1 MTTAPRAEKP
11 TILMAEDEEGT
22 VILLKFLLARGGYT
36 VVHAADGQQAQAMI
50 DQMPPPALVLLDIML
65 PYLNG
70 LQLLAHIRQ
79 KAEWQHVPIIM
90 LTADS
95 NERDIQQALAAGA
108 NDYMVKP
115 FNPRELTARLQRFL
129 KVAS

>member
-1 MTTAPRAEKP
+1 MTTAPRAEKL
-11 TILMAEDEEGT
+11 TLFLVEDEEST
-22 VILLKFLLARGGYT
+22 AILLKFLLTRGGYT
-36 VVHAADGQQAQAMI
+36 VVHAAEGQQAQTMS

-95 NERDIQQALAAGA
+95 NERDIQQALATGA

-115 FNPRELTARLQRFL
+115 FNPRELTARVQRFL

>member
-1 MTTAPRAEKP
+1 MTTTPGAEKQ
-11 TILMAEDEEGT
+11 TLFLAEDEEGT
-22 VILLKFLLARGGYT
+22 AILLKFLLARGGHT

-79 KAEWQHVPIIM
+79 KADWQHVPIIM

-95 NERDIQQALAAGA
+95 NERDIEQALAAGA
-108 NDYMVKP
+108 NDYIVKP

-129 KVAS
+129 RVAS

>member
-1 MTTAPRAEKP
+1 MTTAPRSEKP

-22 VILLKFLLARGGYT
+22 VILLKFLLEREGYT
-36 VVHAADGQQAQAMI
+36 IMHAADGQQAQIMI
-50 DQMPPPALVLLDIML
+50 DQMPPPALVLLDVML
-65 PYLNG
+65 PYFNG
-70 LQLLAHIRQ
+70 LQLVAHVRQ

-95 NERDIQQALAAGA
+95 SEHDIQRALAAGA

-115 FNPRELTARLQRFL
+115 FNPRELIARLRRFL
-129 KVAS
+129 KPAA

>member
-1 MTTAPRAEKP
+1 MTTAPGAEKP
-11 TILMAEDEEGT
+11 TLFLAEDEEGT
-22 VILLKFLLARGGYT
+22 VILLKFILARGGYT
-36 VVHAADGQQAQAMI
+36 VVHAADGQQAHTMI

-108 NDYMVKP
+108 SDYMVKP

-129 KVAS
+129 TVPS

>member
-1 MTTAPRAEKP
+1 MTTAPRGEKL
-11 TILMAEDEEGT
+11 TLFLAEDEEGT
-22 VILLKFLLARGGYT
+22 AILLKFLLTREGYT
-36 VVHAADGQQAQAMI
+36 VVHAADGQQAQTMI

-79 KAEWQHVPIIM
+79 KAEWQHVSIIM

-95 NERDIQQALAAGA
+95 NERDIEQALAAGA

>member
-1 MTTAPRAEKP
+1 M
-11 TILMAEDEEGT
+11 
-22 VILLKFLLARGGYT
+22 
-36 VVHAADGQQAQAMI
+36 HAADGQQAQAMI

-95 NERDIQQALAAGA
+95 NERAIEQALL
-108 NDYMVKP
+108 V
-115 FNPRELTARLQRFL
+115 
-129 KVAS
+129 VASLCHRAMPRWRGLTRINISQ

>member
-1 MTTAPRAEKP
+1 MTTIPGAEKP

-36 VVHAADGQQAQAMI
+36 VVHAADGQQAHTMI
-50 DQMPPPALVLLDIML
+50 DEMPPPALVLLDIML

-70 LQLLAHIRQ
+70 LQLLARIRQ

-95 NERDIQQALAAGA
+95 NERDIQQALAEGA

-129 KVAS
+129 TVPS

>member
-1 MTTAPRAEKP
+1 MTTTPGAEKL
-11 TILMAEDEEGT
+11 TLFLAEDEEGT
-22 VILLKFLLARGGYT
+22 AILLKFILARGGYT
-36 VVHAADGQQAQAMI
+36 VVHAKDGQQAQTMI
-50 DQMPPPALVLLDIML
+50 DQISPPALVLLDIML

-79 KAEWQHVPIIM
+79 KAEWKHVPIIM

-95 NERDIQQALAAGA
+95 NERDIEQALAAGA

>member
-22 VILLKFLLARGGYT
+22 VVLLKFILARGGYT
-36 VVHAADGQQAQAMI
+36 VVHAADGQQAHTMI
-50 DQMPPPALVLLDIML
+50 DEMPPPALVLLDIML

-79 KAEWQHVPIIM
+79 KAEWQQVPIIM

-129 KVAS
+129 TVPS

>member
-1 MTTAPRAEKP
+1 MTTTPRAEKL
-11 TILMAEDEEGT
+11 TLFMAEDEEST
-22 VILLKFLLARGGYT
+22 AILLKFLLARGGYR
-36 VVHAADGQQAQAMI
+36 VVHAADGQQAQTMI

-79 KAEWQHVPIIM
+79 KTGWQHVPIIM

-95 NERDIQQALAAGA
+95 NERDIEQALAAGA

-115 FNPRELTARLQRFL
+115 FNPRELTARLQRFV

>member
-1 MTTAPRAEKP
+1 MTTAPRAEKL
-11 TILMAEDEEGT
+11 TLFLAEDEEGT
-22 VILLKFLLARGGYT
+22 ATLLKFLLARGGNT
-36 VVHAADGQQAQAMI
+36 VVHAADGQQAQTMI

-95 NERDIQQALAAGA
+95 NERDIEQALAAGA

-115 FNPRELTARLQRFL
+115 FNPRELTARMQRFL

>member
-1 MTTAPRAEKP
+1 MTTAPGAEKP
-11 TILMAEDEEGT
+11 TILMAEDEEST

-36 VVHAADGQQAQAMI
+36 VVHAADGQQAHTMI
-50 DQMPPPALVLLDIML
+50 DEMPPPALVLLDIML

-129 KVAS
+129 TVPS

>member
-1 MTTAPRAEKP
+1 MTTAPRAEKL
-11 TILMAEDEEGT
+11 TLFLAEDEEGT
-22 VILLKFLLARGGYT
+22 AILLKFLLAREGYT
-36 VVHAADGQQAQAMI
+36 VVHVVDGQQAQTMI

-95 NERDIQQALAAGA
+95 NERDIEQALVAGA

-115 FNPRELTARLQRFL
+115 FNPRELTARLKRFI
-129 KVAS
+129 KVTS

>member
-1 MTTAPRAEKP
+1 MTTTPGAEKP
-11 TILMAEDEEGT
+11 TILMVEDEDGT

-36 VVHAADGQQAQAMI
+36 VVHAADGQQAYTMI
-50 DQMPPPALVLLDIML
+50 DEMPPPALVLLDIML

-129 KVAS
+129 TVPS

>member
-1 MTTAPRAEKP
+1 MTTAPRAEKL
-11 TILMAEDEEGT
+11 TLFLAEDEEGT
-22 VILLKFLLARGGYT
+22 ATLLKFLLARGGYT
-36 VVHAADGQQAQAMI
+36 VVHAADGQQAQTMI

-79 KAEWQHVPIIM
+79 KADWQHVPIIM

-95 NERDIQQALAAGA
+95 NERDIEQALAAGA
-108 NDYMVKP
+108 NDYIVKP

>member
-1 MTTAPRAEKP
+1 MTTAPRAEKL
-11 TILMAEDEEGT
+11 TLFLAEDEEGT
-22 VILLKFLLARGGYT
+22 ATLLKFLLARGGYT
-36 VVHAADGQQAQAMI
+36 VVHAADGQQAQTMI

-79 KAEWQHVPIIM
+79 KADWQHVPIIM

-95 NERDIQQALAAGA
+95 NERDIEQALAAGA
-108 NDYMVKP
+108 NDYIVKP

-129 KVAS
+129 RVAS

>member
-1 MTTAPRAEKP
+1 M
-11 TILMAEDEEGT
+11 
-22 VILLKFLLARGGYT
+22 LLKFILARGGYT
-36 VVHAADGQQAQAMI
+36 VVHAADGQQAHTMI
-50 DQMPPPALVLLDIML
+50 DEMPPPALVLLDIML

-79 KAEWQHVPIIM
+79 KAEWRQVPIIM

-129 KVAS
+129 TVPS

>member
-1 MTTAPRAEKP
+1 MTTAPRAEKL
-11 TILMAEDEEGT
+11 TLFLAEDEEGT
-22 VILLKFLLARGGYT
+22 AILLKFLLARVGYT
-36 VVHAADGQQAQAMI
+36 VVHAADGQQAQTMI
-50 DQMPPPALVLLDIML
+50 DQMSPPALVLLDIML

-115 FNPRELTARLQRFL
+115 FNPRELTARLQRFI

>member
-1 MTTAPRAEKP
+1 MTTIPGAEKP

-36 VVHAADGQQAQAMI
+36 VVHAADGQQAHTMI
-50 DQMPPPALVLLDIML
+50 DEMPPPALVLLDIML

-70 LQLLAHIRQ
+70 LQLLAHIRR
-79 KAEWQHVPIIM
+79 KTEWQHVPIIM

-95 NERDIQQALAAGA
+95 NERDIQRALAAGA

-129 KVAS
+129 TVPS

>member
-36 VVHAADGQQAQAMI
+36 VVHAADGQQAHTMI
-50 DQMPPPALVLLDIML
+50 DEMPPPALVLLDIML
-65 PYLNG
+65 PYLSG
-70 LQLLAHIRQ
+70 LQLLAHIRL

-115 FNPRELTARLQRFL
+115 FNPRELIARLQRFL
-129 KVAS
+129 TVPS

>member
-1 MTTAPRAEKP
+1 MTTIPGAEKP

-36 VVHAADGQQAQAMI
+36 VVHAADGQQAHTMI
-50 DQMPPPALVLLDIML
+50 DEMPPPALVLLDIML

-70 LQLLAHIRQ
+70 LQLLARIRQ

-95 NERDIQQALAAGA
+95 NERDIQRALAAGA

-129 KVAS
+129 TVPS

>member
-1 MTTAPRAEKP
+1 M
-11 TILMAEDEEGT
+11 
-22 VILLKFLLARGGYT
+22 
-36 VVHAADGQQAQAMI
+36 HAADGQQAHTMI

-108 NDYMVKP
+108 SDYMVKP

>member
-1 MTTAPRAEKP
+1 MTTAPRAEKL
-11 TILMAEDEEGT
+11 TLFLAEDEEGT
-22 VILLKFLLARGGYT
+22 AILLKFLLARVGYT
-36 VVHAADGQQAQAMI
+36 VVHAADGQQAQTMI

-108 NDYMVKP
+108 NDYVVKP

>member
-1 MTTAPRAEKP
+1 MTEPRAEKL
-11 TILMAEDEEGT
+11 TLFLAEDEEST
-22 VILLKFLLARGGYT
+22 AILLKFILARGGYT
-36 VVHAADGQQAQAMI
+36 VVHAADGHQAQTMI
-50 DQMPPPALVLLDIML
+50 DRMPPPALVLLDIML

-79 KAEWQHVPIIM
+79 KAEWRHVPIIM

-95 NERDIQQALAAGA
+95 NERDIEQALAAGA
-108 NDYMVKP
+108 NDYIVKP

-129 KVAS
+129 KVAP

>member
-1 MTTAPRAEKP
+1 VTTAPRAEKL
-11 TILMAEDEEGT
+11 TLFLAEDEEGT
-22 VILLKFLLARGGYT
+22 AILLKFLLARVGYT
-36 VVHAADGQQAQAMI
+36 VVHAADGQQAQTMI
-50 DQMPPPALVLLDIML
+50 DQMSPPALVLLDIML

-115 FNPRELTARLQRFL
+115 FNPRELTARLQRFI
-129 KVAS
+129 KVAP

>member
-1 MTTAPRAEKP
+1 MTMVPRAEKL
-11 TILMAEDEEGT
+11 TLFLAEDEECT
-22 VILLKFLLARGGYT
+22 AILLKFLLARGGYT
-36 VVHAADGQQAQAMI
+36 VVHAADGQEAKTMI
-50 DQMPPPALVLLDIML
+50 DQMPPPTLVLLDIML

-95 NERDIQQALAAGA
+95 NERDIEQALATGA

-115 FNPRELTARLQRFL
+115 FNPRELTARLQRFV

>member
-1 MTTAPRAEKP
+1 MTTAPRAEKL
-11 TILMAEDEEGT
+11 TLFLAEDEEGT
-22 VILLKFLLARGGYT
+22 AILLKFLLARVGYT
-36 VVHAADGQQAQAMI
+36 VVHAADGQQAQTMI

-79 KAEWQHVPIIM
+79 KVEWQHVPIIM

-108 NDYMVKP
+108 NDYVVKP

>member
-1 MTTAPRAEKP
+1 MTTAPRAEKL
-11 TILMAEDEEGT
+11 TLFLAEDEEGT
-22 VILLKFLLARGGYT
+22 AILLKFLLARVGYT
-36 VVHAADGQQAQAMI
+36 VVHAADGQQAQTMI
-50 DQMPPPALVLLDIML
+50 DQMSPPALVLLDIML

-115 FNPRELTARLQRFL
+115 FNPRELTARLQRFI
-129 KVAS
+129 KVAP

>member
-11 TILMAEDEEGT
+11 TILMAEDEEDT

-36 VVHAADGQQAQAMI
+36 VVHAADGQQAHTMI
-50 DQMPPPALVLLDIML
+50 DEMPPPALVLLDIML
-65 PYLNG
+65 PYLSG
-70 LQLLAHIRQ
+70 LQLLAHIRL

-115 FNPRELTARLQRFL
+115 FNPRELIARLQRFL
-129 KVAS
+129 TVPS

>member
-1 MTTAPRAEKP
+1 M
-11 TILMAEDEEGT
+11 
-22 VILLKFLLARGGYT
+22 
-36 VVHAADGQQAQAMI
+36 HAADGQQAQTMI
-50 DQMPPPALVLLDIML
+50 DQMPPPTLVLLDIML

-79 KAEWQHVPIIM
+79 KAEWKHVPIIM

-95 NERDIQQALAAGA
+95 NERDIEQALAAGA

-115 FNPRELTARLQRFL
+115 FNPRELTARLQRFV

>member
-1 MTTAPRAEKP
+1 MTTAPRAEKL
-11 TILMAEDEEGT
+11 TLFLAEDEEST
-22 VILLKFLLARGGYT
+22 AILLKFLLARGGYT
-36 VVHAADGQQAQAMI
+36 VVHAADGQQAQTMI

-95 NERDIQQALAAGA
+95 NERDIEQALAAGA

-129 KVAS
+129 KVAP